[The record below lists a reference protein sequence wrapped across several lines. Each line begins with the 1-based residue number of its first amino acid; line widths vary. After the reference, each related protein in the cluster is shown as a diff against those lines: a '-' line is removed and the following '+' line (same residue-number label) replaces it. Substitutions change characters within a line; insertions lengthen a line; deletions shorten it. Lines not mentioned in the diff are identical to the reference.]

1 MDSGVFEFEL
11 HPKGFSMDTL
21 RLIVKSILIIIFMA
35 AFLEIVLPRSDMKRY
50 VNLVI
55 GLFVIIAVV
64 NPFLT
69 LMDKDLSFDI
79 FEEAS
84 LPTEGDTAA
93 LIRKGTELGNSQ
105 KAQAVSQYKEKLAKQ
120 VAALAGLY
128 PNVHVSSV
136 DVEMVE
142 DLASPEFGTVKKIV
156 LHTGVSPPESAKS
169 ENSNNVGINEV
180 QVDDVRVDPGP
191 KVEKPVESVESA
203 ADATGLKDVITNF
216 YGLSPDQVVIQ
227 N

>member
-1 MDSGVFEFEL
+1 
-11 HPKGFSMDTL
+11 MDTL

-64 NPFLT
+64 NPFLA
-69 LMDKDLSFDI
+69 LMDKEFSFDI
-79 FEEAS
+79 FEKAAVPS
-84 LPTEGDTAA
+84 DGDTAA

-128 PNVHVSSV
+128 PSVQVSSV
-136 DVEMVE
+136 DVEMDE
-142 DLASPEFGTVKKIV
+142 DLASPEFGTVRKIV
-156 LHTGVSPPESAKS
+156 LRTGVSPPESAKS
-169 ENSNNVGINEV
+169 GNRNDVSIKEV
-180 QVDDVRVDPGP
+180 QVDDVNVDPGT
-191 KVEKPVESVESA
+191 KTKKPVESGESP
-203 ADATGLKDVITNF
+203 ADAKVLKDVITNF
-216 YGLSPDQVVIQ
+216 YGLSPDQVAIQ